1 MSERKPK
8 TKEPKTALERVP
20 TRKLFA
26 MIKKDIKQ
34 TVKMSMSD
42 AKPKKR

>member
-8 TKEPKTALERVP
+8 PKEPKTALERVP

-26 MIKKDIKQ
+26 MIKKDVKRAIKD
-34 TVKMSMSD
+34 SD
-42 AKPKKR
+42 DAAKPKKK